1 MYPKFGREAKGS
13 TLDIRGNVKSP
24 WKIKNESQAR
34 SNPNFNHIPLEEIDE
49 ALALNDSNFK
59 LIYEIKKPQ
68 KDDTIVFYCMAGM
81 RAEDAA
87 LQFESVGYEKVH
99 LYPGG
104 WKEWVDSWT
113 REDWEAWSKETG
125 YPLQKKE
132 MIKVFNSNLLCC
144 LLPLYLLLSMEPF
157 LSELDYL
164 IECFILPVDGST
176 PQSYLIY

>member
-1 MYPKFGREAKGS
+1 MNRVNLFVRRLATSNVRRFTTIDKAEMQNMITKSQVFVFDVRDPNEVDGGHIEA
-13 TLDIRGNVKSP
+13 
-24 WKIKNESQAR
+24 A
-34 SNPNFNHIPLEEIDE
+34 NFNHIPLEEIDE

-87 LQFESVGYEKVH
+87 LQFEAVGYNKVH

-104 WKEWVDSWT
+104 WKEWVESWT

-125 YPLQKKE
+125 YPL
-132 MIKVFNSNLLCC
+132 
-144 LLPLYLLLSMEPF
+144 
-157 LSELDYL
+157 
-164 IECFILPVDGST
+164 
-176 PQSYLIY
+176 

>member
-1 MYPKFGREAKGS
+1 MNRVNLFVRRLATTNVRMFTTIDKAEMENMITKSQVFVFDVRWEKHKNDAVMWRYDDFRDPNEVDGGHIEA
-13 TLDIRGNVKSP
+13 
-24 WKIKNESQAR
+24 A
-34 SNPNFNHIPLEEIDE
+34 NFNHIPLEEIDE

-87 LQFESVGYEKVH
+87 LQFEANGYNKVH

-104 WKEWVDSWT
+104 WKEWVESWT

-125 YPLQKKE
+125 YPL
-132 MIKVFNSNLLCC
+132 
-144 LLPLYLLLSMEPF
+144 
-157 LSELDYL
+157 
-164 IECFILPVDGST
+164 
-176 PQSYLIY
+176 